1 MIQTP
6 KVSVI
11 VPNYNHAAYLKQRI
25 DTILAQSYR
34 DFELIL
40 LDDCSTDNSREILSS
55 YRGHPGVS
63 HIVFNEQNS
72 GSTFKQWNKGIA
84 LASGKYVWIAESD
97 DFADPGFLEYSVEIM
112 ESNPTVS
119 LAFTGS
125 QLVNEHGHHLP
136 IEWDHIPPGAA
147 AYDICPGVNFIKQSM
162 IINNSAYNASMVLFK
177 KECAA
182 LVPDTYKQFRYCG
195 DWFFWAEICRMGDV
209 ARINR
214 KLNYFRQHTSRVTV
228 NALKEGLAFTE
239 GCRVIG
245 YLLGVIPFTL
255 WERLIISG
263 RIQKRLYDKKSGGRT
278 FRKSVEREHPDVFC
292 GGKFAILVYELNKMF
307 R

>member
-25 DTILAQSYR
+25 DTVLAQSYT

-40 LDDCSTDNSREILSS
+40 LDDCSTDNSREILCS
-55 YRGHPGVS
+55 YQGHPRVS

-84 LASGKYVWIAESD
+84 LASGKYIWIAESD
-97 DFADPGFLEYSVEIM
+97 DFADPEFLEYSVKIM
-112 ESNPTVS
+112 EDNPRVT

-136 IEWDHIPPGAA
+136 IEWDHIPSGAA
-147 AYDICPGVNFIKQSM
+147 AYDIYTGVDFIKQSM
-162 IINNSAYNASMVLFK
+162 IVNNSAYNASMVLFK

-182 LVPDTYKQFRYCG
+182 LVSDAYKQFRYCG

-214 KLNYFRQHTSRVTV
+214 KLNYFRQHTCRVTV

-245 YLLGVIPFTL
+245 YLLGVIPFTR
-255 WERLIISG
+255 WERLIVSG
-263 RIQKRLYDKKSGGRT
+263 RIQKRLYDKKSGGRA
-278 FRKSVEREHPDVFC
+278 FRKRVVREHPKVFC
-292 GGKFAILVYELNKMF
+292 GGKFAILAYELNKLF